1 MAPRGGKGR
10 ARHSGAPTA
19 SLAAPPRPAA
29 SPGSSPQC
37 RPSLRVR
44 FLPVFST
51 RARRGKPREGC
62 VRWGGGWV
70 TAAQPWEGPPEG
82 FCPTPDGATGGPHSP
97 LTHHLAKPVTYP
109 SIAEPNKASLTRTE
123 PRSRRDT
130 QAERKWRLEPDGN
143 CRRCRSARGSAWQR
157 RRRKEPSAP
166 APGCG
171 RRAAGRGDGGEG
183 APPQWPPTRRRAPG
197 ALRPLRSGPRPVAE
211 QSGLLGFYCTFLL
224 EVPVALSGR
233 CGWTSTQPSTPTAL
247 DLGRVSPGP
256 QDCPKTSST
265 FPSKAGPN
273 LATVD
278 LDGPRKKLFHS
289 FFLFLLCH
297 LLLTDPSILSKPKT
311 KRNFIP
317 LTKTTA

>member
-1 MAPRGGKGR
+1 MDLSNPGLNQHILDSCIGKQVLYLTSFTWR
-10 ARHSGAPTA
+10 ALSYL
-19 SLAAPPRPAA
+19 S
-29 SPGSSPQC
+29 
-37 RPSLRVR
+37 
-44 FLPVFST
+44 
-51 RARRGKPREGC
+51 
-62 VRWGGGWV
+62 
-70 TAAQPWEGPPEG
+70 
-82 FCPTPDGATGGPHSP
+82 
-97 LTHHLAKPVTYP
+97 
-109 SIAEPNKASLTRTE
+109 
-123 PRSRRDT
+123 
-130 QAERKWRLEPDGN
+130 
-143 CRRCRSARGSAWQR
+143 
-157 RRRKEPSAP
+157 
-166 APGCG
+166 
-171 RRAAGRGDGGEG
+171 
-183 APPQWPPTRRRAPG
+183 PTRRRAPG

>member
-1 MAPRGGKGR
+1 MQSLSSYQWSKRLLISWLQSPSAVILEPRKMK
-10 ARHSGAPTA
+10 SDIVST
-19 SLAAPPRPAA
+19 
-29 SPGSSPQC
+29 
-37 RPSLRVR
+37 
-44 FLPVFST
+44 FS
-51 RARRGKPREGC
+51 
-62 VRWGGGWV
+62 
-70 TAAQPWEGPPEG
+70 
-82 FCPTPDGATGGPHSP
+82 
-97 LTHHLAKPVTYP
+97 P
-109 SIAEPNKASLTRTE
+109 SICH
-123 PRSRRDT
+123 D
-130 QAERKWRLEPDGN
+130 
-143 CRRCRSARGSAWQR
+143 
-157 RRRKEPSAP
+157 
-166 APGCG
+166 
-171 RRAAGRGDGGEG
+171 
-183 APPQWPPTRRRAPG
+183 RRAPG

-224 EVPVALSGR
+224 EVPVAVSGR

-278 LDGPRKKLFHS
+278 LDGQRKKLFHS

-311 KRNFIP
+311 RRNFIP